1 MDTFSINQIIHSICG
16 EIEPYGD
23 TNIDKER
30 FENIENYYEALFFIV
45 SKLKKSA
52 KLKDRQEISIIK
64 IAEKCEDILNELKE
78 ELLEE
83 E

>member
-1 MDTFSINQIIHSICG
+1 MDRFSINQILYSLCG

-23 TNIDKER
+23 TNIDQKR
-30 FENIENYYEALFFIV
+30 FENIENYYEVLFFIV

-52 KLKDRQEISIIK
+52 KLKDRQEFSIKK

>member
-1 MDTFSINQIIHSICG
+1 MDRFSINQIIYSICG

-23 TNIDKER
+23 TNIDEER

-45 SKLKKSA
+45 SKLQKSA
-52 KLKDRQEISIIK
+52 KLKDRQEFSIKK

-83 E
+83 D